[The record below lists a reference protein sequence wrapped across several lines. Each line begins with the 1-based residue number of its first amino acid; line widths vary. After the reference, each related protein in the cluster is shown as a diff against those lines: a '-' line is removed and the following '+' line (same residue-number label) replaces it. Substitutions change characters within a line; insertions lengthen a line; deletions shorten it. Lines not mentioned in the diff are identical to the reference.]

1 MNDSTTG
8 PLTDRLEQ
16 LGSAKAPR
24 EETEREAL
32 AEGTRSLWADGVARV
47 AAGLTSVEALTR
59 VCTV

>member
-1 MNDSTTG
+1 M
-8 PLTDRLEQ
+8 TDRLEQ